1 MLDMKRR
8 EFIALLGAGGL
19 LLAVKVRRARAQQPA
34 MPVVGILGAGSP
46 APIYTVALAQG
57 LKESGYT
64 EGQNVRMEYRWA
76 RGAYDLLP
84 GMASELVRLPVN
96 VLATFGTAAA
106 RVAKAASVEV
116 SPPVPVVF
124 SFGSDPVAEGLV
136 ASLNRPRG
144 NITGSTSIGG
154 SLAPKRLELLRA
166 FVWGDANLAIL
177 INPDN
182 PLAGAERAEAETAAH
197 TLGQRLEVL
206 TARNESEIDAAFAI
220 LKERHISGL
229 IIAVDTFY
237 FGQMRQM
244 AALAARFAVPAIGPL
259 QEFAAAGGLM
269 TYGPS
274 IQEVNRQAAIY
285 VGKVLKGARP
295 ADLPV
300 MQPTRFELAINLKA
314 AKALGLDVP
323 QTLLAT
329 ADEVI
334 E

>member
-1 MLDMKRR
+1 
-8 EFIALLGAGGL
+8 LLF
-19 LLAVKVRRARAQQPA
+19 
-34 MPVVGILGAGSP
+34 
-46 APIYTVALAQG
+46 AQG

-76 RGAYDLLP
+76 QGAYDLLP
-84 GMASELVRLPVN
+84 GMAKELVSLPVN

-106 RVAKAASVEV
+106 RVAKTASVEV

-136 ASLNRPRG
+136 ASLNRPGG

-166 FVWGDANLAIL
+166 FLRDDAKLAIL

-182 PLAGAERAEAETAAH
+182 PLSEAERADAQRAAR
-197 TLGQRLEVL
+197 TLGQCLEVL
-206 TARNESEIDAAFAI
+206 NARNESEIDAAFAS

-237 FGQMRQM
+237 FGQMRRM
-244 AALAARFAVPAIGPL
+244 AVLAIRFAVPAIGPL
-259 QEFAAAGGLM
+259 QEFTAAGGLM

-285 VGKVLKGARP
+285 VGKILKGARP

-300 MQPTRFELAINLKA
+300 MQPTRFELAINLRA

>member
-1 MLDMKRR
+1 MERR
-8 EFIALLGAGGL
+8 EFITLLGGAAAAWPVVALG
-19 LLAVKVRRARAQQPA
+19 QQPA
-34 MPVVGILGAGSP
+34 MPVVGVLGAGSA
-46 APIYTVALAQG
+46 APLTTVALAQG

-64 EGQNVRMEYRWA
+64 EGENVRIEYRWA

-84 GMASELVRLPVN
+84 TMADELVNLPVN

-106 RVAKAASVEV
+106 RVAKAASAKV

-136 ASLNRPRG
+136 ASLNRPGG
-144 NITGSTSIGG
+144 NMTGSTSIAG

-166 FVWGDANLAIL
+166 VLGDDAMLAIL

-182 PLAGAERAEAETAAH
+182 PLAGPERADAETAAR

-206 TARNESEIDAAFAI
+206 TARNETEIDAAFAT
-220 LKERHISGL
+220 LKQRHINGV

-237 FGQMRQM
+237 FGQMRRM

-274 IQEVNRQAAIY
+274 IREVNRQAAIY
-285 VGKVLKGARP
+285 VGKVLKGSRP

-300 MQPTRFELAINLKA
+300 MQPTKFELVINLKT
-314 AKALGLDVP
+314 AKSLGLTEP
-323 QTLLAT
+323 NTLLVA
-329 ADEVI
+329 ANEVV